1 MWVYK
6 SGRNY
11 MPCHDKYVGWG
22 EPNRNFEDKYIVGY
36 IEDDH
41 MCVVHIVNSVFDAIR
56 LVNYLNG
63 GNGTIPK
70 TIEDLLR

>member
-11 MPCHDKYVGWG
+11 MPCQDKYVRWG
-22 EPNRNFEDKYIVGY
+22 EQNQNIEDKYIVGY

-41 MCVVHIVNSVFDAIR
+41 MCVVHIVNSIFDAIR

-63 GNGTIPK
+63 GNGTIPNM
-70 TIEDLLR
+70 IEDILR

>member
-11 MPCHDKYVGWG
+11 MQYVEWG
-22 EPNRNFEDKYIVGY
+22 EPNRNFENKYIVGY

-63 GNGTIPK
+63 GNGTIPNM
-70 TIEDLLR
+70 IEDILR

>member
-1 MWVYK
+1 MWIYK

-11 MPCHDKYVGWG
+11 MPCHDKYVEWG
-22 EPNRNFEDKYIVGY
+22 EPNINFENKYIVGY